1 MAQAGA
7 TMANFPARIGLATSI
22 LIAFSG
28 GVACAADLPVKAV
41 PMMPPSVVYN
51 WSGIYIG
58 VHAGYGKGMKQW
70 RGPSFDYDVQGFLAG
85 GQIGLNQQIGNWVIG
100 IEADASWSNIRG
112 RQDLFA
118 GGAVIGQVLTASA
131 STNIDR
137 IVTVAGRLGFAQDR
151 WLVYLK
157 GGAAWAHESHTRAT
171 ASTLQIIGGP
181 ALTVS
186 DSIAG
191 SENRFGPMVGF
202 GAEYALWGNWSFKSE
217 YNYLHF
223 LDGTARLSGTSTF
236 VGFVLPSRADI
247 TIPQAIHLAKFG
259 VNYRF
264 GPEQP
269 PAIAPARPAP
279 GYNWTGF
286 YVGAQAAY
294 GFGRKEWEGFG
305 TDGHYDVKGA
315 LAGGA
320 TGTNVQAGVFV
331 VGVESEWMW
340 SGVSGSR
347 RVVQPIGGG
356 VTQTND
362 FSSRIDWLSLNT
374 ARVGFVA
381 ADRWLAYIK
390 GGVALAKESHTL
402 AVGQVAPVFGSIAQ
416 SRAASA
422 LHTGYVAGVGV
433 EHAFL
438 GNWSVKLEYNYVHF
452 RPQDVLGTGNDVFNI
467 PGVIVVTFPN
477 FSRHTVNQD
486 MHLVKFG
493 VSYKFSGGLAD
504 IVTAKF

>member
-1 MAQAGA
+1 MGKSTVALGMLFAWGSLGA
-7 TMANFPARIGLATSI
+7 AL
-22 LIAFSG
+22 
-28 GVACAADLPVKAV
+28 AADIPVQAV
-41 PMMPPSVVYN
+41 MPMPGFYN
-51 WSGIYIG
+51 WSGVYGG
-58 VHAGYGKGMKQW
+58 VHAGYGKGMKEW
-70 RGPSFDYDVQGFLAG
+70 RNPSFDYDVQGFLAG
-85 GQIGLNQQIGNWVIG
+85 GQIGLNQQIGNWLIG
-100 IEADASWSNIRG
+100 IEVDASWSNIRG
-112 RQDLFA
+112 SQALFA
-118 GGAVIGQVLTASA
+118 GGANIGQTLTGSA

-137 IVTVAGRLGFAQDR
+137 ILTAAGRLGFAQDR
-151 WLVYLK
+151 WLVYVK
-157 GGAAWAHESHTRAT
+157 GGAAWAHENHARAT
-171 ASTLQIIGGP
+171 ASTINVIGGP
-181 ALTVS
+181 AFVVS
-186 DSIAG
+186 DNIAG

-223 LDGTARLSGTSTF
+223 LDGTARLTGTSTF
-236 VGFVLPSRADI
+236 LGFVRSFTADVR
-247 TIPQAIHLAKFG
+247 IPQAIHLAKFG

-264 GPEQP
+264 GPESP
-269 PAIAPARPAP
+269 PAIAPARPAS

-286 YVGAQAAY
+286 FIGAQAAY

-305 TDGHYDVKGA
+305 RDGHYDVKGA
-315 LAGGA
+315 FAGGV

-340 SGVSGSR
+340 SGASGSR
-347 RVVQPIGGG
+347 RVAQAIGGG
-356 VTQTND
+356 ATQIND

-381 ADRWLAYIK
+381 ADRWLTYFK

-402 AVGQVAPVFGSIAQ
+402 AVAQVVPGFGSIAQ

-438 GNWSVKLEYNYVHF
+438 GNWSVKLEYNYIHF
-452 RPQDVLGTGNDVFNI
+452 RTQDVLGMGNDVFNV
-467 PGVIVVTFPN
+467 PGFLVAAFPN
-477 FSRHTVNQD
+477 FSRHTANQD

-493 VSYKFSGGLAD
+493 LNYKFSGGLAD
-504 IVTAKF
+504 IVTARF